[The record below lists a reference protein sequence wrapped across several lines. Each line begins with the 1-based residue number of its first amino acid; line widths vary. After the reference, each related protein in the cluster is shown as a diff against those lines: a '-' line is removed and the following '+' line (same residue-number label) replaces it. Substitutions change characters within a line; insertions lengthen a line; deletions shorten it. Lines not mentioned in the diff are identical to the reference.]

1 MKKKYTFV
9 PPKYIVTC
17 KRELK
22 NNILEMKRIT
32 SKTEILFHPFFRDA
46 GPKACKKY
54 IFILVED
61 SMSAAQR
68 PRNTGSVASLTKHET
83 VVEVKNVFRDRLLE
97 ITIHCSIILTVYEW
111 FIALS
116 SRLYLHHSYQANN

>member
-9 PPKYIVTC
+9 PQKYIVTC

-32 SKTEILFHPFFRDA
+32 SKTDILFHPFFRDA

-61 SMSAAQR
+61 SIYVG
-68 PRNTGSVASLTKHET
+68 GSKTKKYWKCGLINKT
-83 VVEVKNVFRDRLLE
+83 
-97 ITIHCSIILTVYEW
+97 
-111 FIALS
+111 
-116 SRLYLHHSYQANN
+116 